1 MDDLKNNFDVDNK
14 IPGKDITNEDLQ
26 SKFPLAAKKHSK
38 HKTIIEVGNHQI
50 GGDELIIFAGPN
62 TVENKEMIIETA
74 KQVKKRG
81 AHFLRAGAYKPLTF
95 PYRSSSYFEL
105 REKGIEYLKE
115 AKELTG
121 INIIT
126 EIMHIEKIEEISSV
140 SDILQVGTRN
150 MQNYPLLEALG
161 KQKKPVM
168 LKRHYG
174 ASLRD
179 WLGAAEYILYNGNPN
194 VILCERGVSVTH
206 THRSTSRFLL
216 DLQVIPAARDFT
228 HLPIISDPSHATF
241 WADWVPSMCYASVG
255 AGVDGVMIEVHP
267 DPKNAATDPL
277 QPIGFDD
284 FSEVMNK
291 MNKIRNI
298 LKS

>member
-26 SKFPLAAKKHSK
+26 SKFPLAAKQHSE
-38 HKTIIEVGNHQI
+38 HKTIVKVGNHQI
-50 GGDELIIFAGPN
+50 GGDELIVFAGPN

-105 REKGIEYLKE
+105 REKGIKYLKE

-161 KQKKPVM
+161 KQDKPVM

-277 QPIGFDD
+277 QPISFDD

>member
-1 MDDLKNNFDVDNK
+1 MDYIKNFEVDNK
-14 IPGKDITNEDLQ
+14 IPGKDITDEDLK
-26 SKFPLAAKKHSK
+26 SKFPLAAKKYDG
-38 HKTIIEVGNHQI
+38 HKTIIKVGDIEI

-62 TVENKEMIIETA
+62 TVENRDMIIETA
-74 KQVKKRG
+74 KEVKKRG

-95 PYRSSSYFEL
+95 PYRSDSYFEL

-121 INIIT
+121 INVIT

-255 AGVDGVMIEVHP
+255 SGVDGVMIEVHP
-267 DPKNAATDPL
+267 DPRNAATDPL
-277 QPIGFDD
+277 QPIGFEE
-284 FSEVMNK
+284 FSKIFTK
-291 MNKIRNI
+291 MKKIHNI
-298 LKS
+298 IKDK

>member
-1 MDDLKNNFDVDNK
+1 MDDIKNFEVDNK
-14 IPGKDITNEDLQ
+14 IPGKDITDEDLK
-26 SKFPLAAKKHSK
+26 SKFPLAAKKYDG
-38 HKTIIEVGNHQI
+38 HKTIIKVGDIEI

-62 TVENKEMIIETA
+62 TVENRDMIIETA
-74 KQVKKRG
+74 KEVKKRG

-95 PYRSSSYFEL
+95 PYRSDSYFEL

-121 INIIT
+121 INVIT
-126 EIMHIEKIEEISSV
+126 EIMHIEKIDEISSV

-255 AGVDGVMIEVHP
+255 SGVDGVMIEVHP
-267 DPKNAATDPL
+267 DPRNAATDPL
-277 QPIGFDD
+277 QPIGFEE
-284 FSEVMNK
+284 FSNIFTKMKKIHNIIKNK
-291 MNKIRNI
+291 
-298 LKS
+298 

>member
-1 MDDLKNNFDVDNK
+1 MDDIKNFEVDNK
-14 IPGKDITNEDLQ
+14 IPGKDITDEDLK
-26 SKFPLAAKKHSK
+26 SKFPLAAKKYDG
-38 HKTIIEVGNHQI
+38 HKTIIKVGDVEI

-62 TVENKEMIIETA
+62 TVENRDMIINTA
-74 KQVKKRG
+74 KEVKKRG

-95 PYRSSSYFEL
+95 PYRSESYFEL

-115 AKELTG
+115 AKKLTG
-121 INIIT
+121 INVIT

-255 AGVDGVMIEVHP
+255 SGVDGVMIEVHP

-277 QPIGFDD
+277 QPIGFEN
-284 FSEVMNK
+284 FSKIMKK
-291 MNKIRNI
+291 MLKIHKI
-298 LKS
+298 LKD